1 MSGKRPPI
9 MVFVIAT
16 AFLLLVASLVMGSLR
31 TPELPPYTPTVA
43 APVTVGDSL
52 VGPADY
58 TVDASAGERWVKF
71 DFGRNS
77 VVDSADGDW
86 DVGFHRNHVI
96 AGPGAGIL
104 NLGSVAFDSV
114 GEVPAEGYRR
124 NSAATW
130 ESNPAVGKWYDYS
143 LISHLLTSK
152 RHVYAVR
159 TGDGRYAK
167 LELLNYYC
175 KGVGTACITF
185 RYAYQG
191 KGPRREPGAPEDSS
205 RLLRR

>member
-1 MSGKRPPI
+1 MSAKRPPI

-43 APVTVGDSL
+43 APITVGDSL

-58 TVDASAGERWVKF
+58 TVDASNNDRWVKF
-71 DFGRNS
+71 DFSRNS
-77 VVDSADGDW
+77 VVDSAATDW
-86 DVGFHRNHVI
+86 DLGFHRNHLI
-96 AGPGAGIL
+96 AGPGAAIRD
-104 NLGSVAFDSV
+104 LGTVAFDSV
-114 GEVPAEGYRR
+114 VEAPVEGYRP
-124 NSAATW
+124 NSAAPW
-130 ESNPAVGKWYDYS
+130 ESNPAVGKWYNYS
-143 LISHLLTSK
+143 FISHLLTSTH
-152 RHVYAVR
+152 HVYAVR

-167 LELLNYYC
+167 VELLNYYC

-191 KGPRREPGAPEDSS
+191 KGPRREPGASGDSS

>member
-1 MSGKRPPI
+1 MSKRPPI

-31 TPELPPYTPTVA
+31 TPELPPYTPTAA
-43 APVTVGDSL
+43 APITVGDSL

-58 TVDASAGERWVKF
+58 TVDASSNDRWVKF
-71 DFGRNS
+71 DFSRNS
-77 VVDSADGDW
+77 VVDSAATEW
-86 DVGFHRNHVI
+86 DLGFHRNHVI
-96 AGPGAGIL
+96 AGPGAAIRD
-104 NLGSVAFDSV
+104 LGVVAFDSV
-114 GEVPAEGYRR
+114 VEAPVEGYRP
-124 NSAATW
+124 NSAAQW
-130 ESNPAVGKWYDYS
+130 ESNPAVGKWYNYS
-143 LISHLLTSK
+143 FISHLLTSA
-152 RHVYAVR
+152 RHVYTVR

-167 LELLNYYC
+167 VELLNYYC

-191 KGPRREPGAPEDSS
+191 KGPRPEPGASPDSS